1 MIKRVF
7 SNKSGFTL
15 VEIVVAFAVFA
26 IMAAAIMQILN
37 LVSYE
42 KSENVKFLDTLK
54 AQEEKLAAD
63 GKQGFET
70 QDGEVVLGFKD
81 KAENKIGY
89 DMKAANGD
97 KEGAGDG
104 LVYFVSKEQEGGNL
118 PSIPSG
124 GSGGGSGV
132 VKGGEQGQL
141 SAMDARITGSP
152 KFDTITIDEVEKAAD
167 YTGEGVCYYIQM
179 HASNVLMTEEEKK
192 YAMFKINFFYPTTH
206 TFEGKP
212 PFVDSSN
219 KSYTREEHDIA
230 TIIDAGYINSTSFDW
245 SKKVSVVKEKNVSS
259 GDNDKNPFCV
269 TKLSDNTLRISS
281 PYVNDNQTVEFN
293 GSKKISIYVIFDHD
307 PELSISSFGKNGASG
322 VYRPCPIYKD
332 LYNTDGTCKYEKDG
346 DKTSNYIY
354 GAFMYK
360 RNYS

>member
-42 KSENVKFLDTLK
+42 RTENVKFLDTLK

-63 GKQGFET
+63 GKQKFET

-81 KAENKIGY
+81 KSENKIGY

-104 LVYFVSKEQEGGNL
+104 LVYFVSKEQEDGNPPVL
-118 PSIPSG
+118 PG
-124 GSGGGSGV
+124 GSGDK
-132 VKGGEQGQL
+132 KGGEEGQI
-141 SAMDARITGSP
+141 SAMDVRITGSP

-167 YTGEGVCYYIQM
+167 YTGEGVCYYI
-179 HASNVLMTEEEKK
+179 HLRAWATKMTDDDAK
-192 YAMFKINFFYPTTH
+192 YAMFKLNFFDSDTYTGTA
-206 TFEGKP
+206 KY
-212 PFVDSSN
+212 VDSAN
-219 KSYTREEHDIA
+219 KSYTREEHA
-230 TIIDAGYINSTSFDW
+230 AANIIDAGYINSNSFDW
-245 SKKVSVVKEKNVSS
+245 SKKLSVVKEKNYSS
-259 GDNDKNPFCV
+259 GDSNNNPFFV
-269 TKLSDNTLRISS
+269 TKTGDNTLRISS
-281 PYVNDNQTVEFN
+281 PYVNDNQTVKFN
-293 GSKKISIYVIFDHD
+293 NQDIRIYVVFDHD
-307 PELSISSFGKNGASG
+307 PELSKSSFGYNGTSG

-332 LYNTDGTCKYEKDG
+332 SYDTNGTCKYEKDG

-354 GAFMYK
+354 GAYMYK

>member
-63 GKQGFET
+63 GKQEFET
-70 QDGEVVLGFKD
+70 QDGEVVLSFKD

-118 PSIPSG
+118 PSF
-124 GSGGGSGV
+124 SGGGSGV
-132 VKGGEQGQL
+132 VKGGEQGLL

-167 YTGEGVCYYIQM
+167 YTGEGVCYYI
-179 HASNVLMTEEEKK
+179 HLRAWATKMTDDDAK
-192 YAMFKINFFYPTTH
+192 YAMFKINFFDTDTYTGTTSY
-206 TFEGKP
+206 
-212 PFVDSSN
+212 VDSSN
-219 KSYTREEHDIA
+219 KSYTREEHA
-230 TIIDAGYINSTSFDW
+230 AANIIDAGYINSTSFDW
-245 SKKVSVVKEKNVSS
+245 SKKVSVVKEKNYSS

-269 TKLSDNTLRISS
+269 TKTGNNTLRISS
-281 PYVNDNQTVEFN
+281 PYVNDNKTVKFN
-293 GSKKISIYVIFDHD
+293 NQDIRIYVIFDHD

-322 VYRPCPIYKD
+322 VYRSCPIYKD
-332 LYNTDGTCKYEKDG
+332 LYNTDGTCKYEKD
-346 DKTSNYIY
+346 DNKTSNYIY